1 MDWSSF
7 SSCVFFLF
15 LDTSSIAASIN
26 VFFLDTFLDKWLD
39 TSRHLYLSRIT
50 EDLYICSS
58 WSGSHFLNLS
68 RSVRTCS
75 PPKSLFLTP
84 NIFPKWF
91 SSIFK
96 FLSSLGMSLF
106 SHLHAFHVLKPRF
119 WGFSKLMCYCWNFGM
134 GFCLN
139 EFKISCIAPHYII
152 TVLSCILDVCNWLC
166 AGRIGLGWAHDAI
179 SFAYHMFMHPHA
191 YLLLFHYTS
200 YIWTIWSFFYCL
212 FLPPLSLVYISHVCG
227 TKT

>member
-1 MDWSSF
+1 MHFTIRFSF
-7 SSCVFFLF
+7 P
-15 LDTSSIAASIN
+15 
-26 VFFLDTFLDKWLD
+26 
-39 TSRHLYLSRIT
+39 
-50 EDLYICSS
+50 
-58 WSGSHFLNLS
+58 
-68 RSVRTCS
+68 RSVHTCS

-152 TVLSCILDVCNWLC
+152 TVLSCILDVYNWLC

-191 YLLLFHYTS
+191 YVLLFSLYLL
-200 YIWTIWSFFYCL
+200 YLNCL
-212 FLPPLSLVYISHVCG
+212 ELFWLSLSSPSLSCLH
-227 TKT
+227 